1 MNIYTKTGD
10 RGKTALLGGVRVDK
24 DCREI
29 DTIGEVDELNSCIGI
44 LIEEVEDE
52 RYLRVRNSLRSIQH
66 NLFTLG
72 SMIAAAQTTLVNVPQ
87 LKNGDIT
94 RLEKSIDR
102 MSGELPPLTQFILPG
117 GGEAASYAFFSRAVC
132 RRAERRAVAL
142 ARENTFLNPLV
153 VRYLNRL
160 SDFLFVLARW
170 FNYKEGIPD
179 VPWVKPH
186 IRKKKRIKA

>member
-29 DTIGEVDELNSCIGI
+29 DAIGEVDELNSCIGI

-87 LKNGDIT
+87 LKNGDIA

-142 ARENTFLNPLV
+142 ARENTSLNPLV